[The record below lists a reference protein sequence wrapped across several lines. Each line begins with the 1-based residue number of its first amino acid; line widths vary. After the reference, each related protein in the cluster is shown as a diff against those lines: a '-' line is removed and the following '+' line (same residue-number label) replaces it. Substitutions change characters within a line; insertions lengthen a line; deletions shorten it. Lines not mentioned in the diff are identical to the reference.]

1 LQADLC
7 DYTDVKGSMIIKP
20 YAYSIWENIQKEL
33 DAMFK
38 TDNIQ
43 NCYFPMLIP
52 MSLIKKEKE
61 HVEGFAPELLTI
73 DRIGEEQL
81 ADPLVLRPTSETIM
95 YKAFAS

>member
-1 LQADLC
+1 
-7 DYTDVKGSMIIKP
+7 
-20 YAYSIWENIQKEL
+20 
-33 DAMFK
+33 
-38 TDNIQ
+38 
-43 NCYFPMLIP
+43 MLIP

-95 YKAFAS
+95 YKAFAN